1 MVENPDK
8 EQCYLWTRT
17 FNYIDTF
24 LILCLAEP
32 EIDESVI
39 CLDWFN
45 SDLSMRIDKNTMMI
59 GEPFHKDGW
68 GYVWSGAKA
77 THGFNSGSVW

>member
-1 MVENPDK
+1 MLFRNHSIS
-8 EQCYLWTRT
+8 YLLY
-17 FNYIDTF
+17 FS
-24 LILCLAEP
+24 EP
-32 EIDESVI
+32 TIDEGVM

-77 THGFNSGSVW
+77 THGFNTGTVW

>member
-1 MVENPDK
+1 M
-8 EQCYLWTRT
+8 
-17 FNYIDTF
+17 
-24 LILCLAEP
+24 
-32 EIDESVI
+32 

-77 THGFNSGSVW
+77 THGFNAGSVW